1 MIELLSPAGNMEKL
15 KTAILYGANAVYFAG
30 KKYGLRAY
38 AGNFDNDELKESI
51 DYCHKHNVKAYITLN
66 IIAHNRD
73 FDGLKDYLVYLK
85 DLGVDAVIVADAGM
99 IKYIKDTVPELT
111 IHASTQA
118 NITNKYSAKFF
129 VDMGASRI
137 ILARE
142 LSLTE
147 IKEIRDYLPEHIEL
161 EAFCHGAMCISYSGR
176 CLLSNYLAGRDAN
189 CGACVQACRWEYTIN
204 EVNRKGEEYPIIE
217 DERGTYILNSKDLNM
232 LPYIKEFRDAGV
244 TSFKIEGRMKSPYYV
259 ATVTNAYRRAIDSLE
274 RMGDS
279 YTTDETL
286 EKELYK
292 TSHRKYTTGFNFK
305 DKYKE
310 ESECIESSY
319 PVQTHE
325 FMAIVTGD
333 TVGGYATIQQRNR
346 FVIGDKLEILSPN
359 DTFNKVLTIEK
370 MYDLDGGEVVDAK
383 NVQQTLRIKTDY
395 NLKAGDILRKE
406 IKPKTV

>member
-38 AGNFDNDELKESI
+38 SGNFDQDELKESVE
-51 DYCHKHNVKAYITLN
+51 YCHKHNVKAYITLN
-66 IIAHNRD
+66 IIAHNSD
-73 FDGLKDYLVYLK
+73 FDGLKDYLEYL
-85 DLGVDAVIVADAGM
+85 LSIGVDAVIVADAGVV
-99 IKYIKDTVPELT
+99 KFIKDNVPQLV
-111 IHASTQA
+111 IHVSTQA

-147 IKEIRDYLPEHIEL
+147 IKQIRDYIPENIEL

-189 CGACVQACRWEYTIN
+189 RGACVQACRWEYSIN
-204 EVNRKGEEYPIIE
+204 EINRKGQEYPITQ

-232 LPYIKEFRDAGV
+232 LAHIKELKEAGV

-259 ATVTNAYRRAIDSLE
+259 ATVTNAYRRALDELE
-274 RMGDS
+274 RDGEN
-279 YTTDETL
+279 YTTNETL
-286 EKELYK
+286 EKELLK
-292 TSHRKYTTGFNFK
+292 ASHRKYTTGFNFK
-305 DKYKE
+305 DKFAE

-325 FMAIVTGD
+325 FMAIVLEDEKDGF
-333 TVGGYATIQQRNR
+333 VKVEQRNR
-346 FVIGDKLEILSPN
+346 FAIGDKLEILSPGEH
-359 DTFNKVLTIEK
+359 FNKTLEIEEMK
-370 MYDLDGGEVVDAK
+370 DLDGAAVYDAK
-383 NVQQTLRIKTDY
+383 DVQQVLYIKTPY
-395 NLKAGDILRKE
+395 SLKAGDILRKE
-406 IKPKTV
+406 K